1 MLGYSANIVRFGN
14 VLAMQL
20 DARSS
25 RCNVRFWHKADI

>member
-14 VLAMQL
+14 VLAMQV

-25 RCNVRFWHKADI
+25 RRNVRF